1 MKLNTVE
8 KKINRFDEIS
18 VSGSLSQITNEVTFI
33 IHGIDIY
40 RICKDT

>member
-18 VSGSLSQITNEVTFI
+18 VSGSLSQITNKVTFI
-33 IHGIDIY
+33 SHGIDIY